1 LIKNPDI
8 CPGFFCSYFMRI
20 AYYTFSVLLILL
32 AACSKKKNYEPSGC
46 ISAEEQKRV
55 LYTMMHYASRLAPEA
70 THETKFDKKFDWYY
84 DRAVNEARVVYCDHN
99 EENDIYSLLVAR
111 KARSITPMEEGIAV
125 RIKLGENNTFEEYEE
140 VFRMWKMHT
149 DSVEKKGK
157 FLFRTM
163 LEGGDL
169 KINLSSTPTNA
180 SRSIRRFAA
189 GAIAQWIQ
197 FSFSSGNTKS

>member
-1 LIKNPDI
+1 
-8 CPGFFCSYFMRI
+8 MRI
-20 AYYTFSVLLILL
+20 AYYAFFSLLVLS
-32 AACSKKKNYEPSGC
+32 AGCSKKKNYEPTGC
-46 ISAEEQKRV
+46 LSAEQQKKV

-84 DRAVNEARVVYCDHN
+84 DRAVNEVRILYCDHN
-99 EENDIYSLLVAR
+99 EENDIYSLFVAR

-125 RIKLGENNTFEEYEE
+125 RLKLSENETFADYEE
-140 VFRMWKMHT
+140 VFRMWKMSA

-169 KINLSSTPTNA
+169 TLYYTQFRKDEFIEFPDKRFTFDKKL
-180 SRSIRRFAA
+180 RR
-189 GAIAQWIQ
+189 WRDSVMDTIQ
-197 FSFSSGNTKS
+197 FQ

>member
-1 LIKNPDI
+1 
-8 CPGFFCSYFMRI
+8 MRI
-20 AYYTFSVLLILL
+20 AYYTFFALLVLSTS
-32 AACSKKKNYEPSGC
+32 CKKKNYDPSGC
-46 ISAEEQKRV
+46 LSAEEQKKI

-84 DRAVNEARVVYCDHN
+84 DRAVNEARVLYCDHN
-99 EENDIYSLLVAR
+99 EENDTYSLLVAR

-125 RIKLGENNTFEEYEE
+125 RIKLGENDTFADYEE
-140 VFRMWKMHT
+140 VFRMWKMHA

-169 KINLSSTPTNA
+169 TLYYTQFRKDEFIEFPDQRFTFDKK
-180 SRSIRRFAA
+180 IRRWRDSAMDT
-189 GAIAQWIQ
+189 IQ
-197 FSFSSGNTKS
+197 FQ

>member
-1 LIKNPDI
+1 
-8 CPGFFCSYFMRI
+8 MRI
-20 AYYTFSVLLILL
+20 AYYALFVLLVLS
-32 AACSKKKNYEPSGC
+32 AGCSKKKNYELTGC
-46 ISAEEQKRV
+46 LSAEQQKKV

-84 DRAVNEARVVYCDHN
+84 DRAVNEARILYCDYD
-99 EENDIYSLLVAR
+99 EENDIYSLFVAR

-125 RIKLGENNTFEEYEE
+125 RLKLGENDTLADYEE
-140 VFRMWKMHT
+140 VFRMWKMPA

-169 KINLSSTPTNA
+169 TLYYTQFRKDEFIEFPDQRFTFDKKL
-180 SRSIRRFAA
+180 RRWRDAA
-189 GAIAQWIQ
+189 MDTIQ
-197 FSFSSGNTKS
+197 FQ